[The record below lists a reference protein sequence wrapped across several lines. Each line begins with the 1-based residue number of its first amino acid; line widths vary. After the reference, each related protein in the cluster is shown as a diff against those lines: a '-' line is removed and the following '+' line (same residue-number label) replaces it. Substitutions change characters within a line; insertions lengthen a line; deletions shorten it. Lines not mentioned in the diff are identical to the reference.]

1 MTFIAICSGYNSPT
15 YRLFGC
21 QFLVGDFRNFL
32 YKSLKLSGLFLFCTY
47 CLLLP
52 FLLPSPKAVPLHRQT
67 TQQLCAGCNNPLTT
81 MSEPK
86 QNRQQRR
93 EFMTMAEISERKI
106 YYGNIKKP
114 ISLSRLGVLLSQKG
128 FLAVRRGNPSRRGWI
143 VYERESQEINAERK
157 LLFKN

>member
-1 MTFIAICSGYNSPT
+1 
-15 YRLFGC
+15 
-21 QFLVGDFRNFL
+21 
-32 YKSLKLSGLFLFCTY
+32 
-47 CLLLP
+47 
-52 FLLPSPKAVPLHRQT
+52 
-67 TQQLCAGCNNPLTT
+67 

-128 FLAVRRGNPSRRGWI
+128 FLSVRKGTPQRRGWI
-143 VYERESQEINAERK
+143 VYKRESQEINAERK